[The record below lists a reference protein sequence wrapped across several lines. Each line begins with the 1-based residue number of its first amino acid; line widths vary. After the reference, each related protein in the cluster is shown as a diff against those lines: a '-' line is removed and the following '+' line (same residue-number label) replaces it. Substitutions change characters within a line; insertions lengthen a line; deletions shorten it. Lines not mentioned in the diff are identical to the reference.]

1 MGIKPSKI
9 IRIVKKAIKIKN
21 PVIPFCKVLVL
32 LIKIKLNFSDRKK
45 KSSIKF
51 TFLENMVID

>member
-21 PVIPFCKVLVL
+21 PVIPLCKVLVL

-45 KSSIKF
+45 EK
-51 TFLENMVID
+51 